1 MGASRFLPDLEG
13 WLHSLKM
20 FGAAMLALYIAQAV
34 GLDRPYWA
42 MATVYIVAHP
52 LSGALRSKALYRLI
66 GTFVGAAATVA
77 LVPNLVDSPELL
89 TAALALWIGFCLYL
103 AVLDRTPR
111 GYAFMLAGYT
121 AALVGFPVIST
132 PQDVWDTAVSRVEE
146 IWLGIACATVIAS
159 VVFPRPV
166 GPVLNARLVAW
177 RHNAD
182 RLALDALSEAGATE
196 QEVGRARLGLA
207 ADAVELAT
215 LTTHLAYDTS
225 NAHTAA
231 PMVAALEKRV
241 VILLPVLAAIRDRLA
256 DLRAVDGV
264 TPALASLLERL
275 AAWFSVEPDQ
285 APPGE
290 AAALRA
296 DVARIEGGADGHSWG
311 DWPGML
317 REALLVRFYELI
329 DLREDFL
336 ALRAVIRAPGGP
348 HRMPHLL
355 VRMAD
360 RPRIYHDH
368 FMAALRGVVVAL
380 VLMATCVFWIATGWP
395 DGSLAAELAAV
406 ACCFTASQDDPL
418 PALRGVAIAVLL
430 ASIFAAVG
438 QFVTLPLASNF
449 EMLTLAM
456 AGFFIPAGLL
466 VTIPATQ
473 KLAALPIFAATL
485 LATQESY
492 AADFASWANGTVA
505 ALFGVVLAVM
515 LSAILVPAGAVLNLR
530 RRLRANWEDLAAAAR
545 SRSPVARL
553 ELAESFLDRMGL
565 LAPALAASAPDE
577 QVAGVAAMADLRVG
591 FNLVDLNAALHELPK
606 PSPLGAALKT
616 MLDDAASY
624 YSERVAR
631 DWAVAPPETMLHA
644 IDRAL
649 DQVRAPQDDTARA
662 IVRGLV
668 GLRRNLFRNAAPYL
682 PPTPAAPPGMAET
695 MEAGAA

>member
-20 FGAAMLALYIAQAV
+20 FGAAMLALYIAQAI

-146 IWLGIACATVIAS
+146 IWLGIVCATVVAS

-166 GPVLNARLVAW
+166 GPVLGARLVAW

-182 RLALDALSEAGATE
+182 RLALDALSEAGASE
-196 QEVGRARLGLA
+196 PEVGKARLGLA
-207 ADAVELAT
+207 ADAVELST

-225 NAHTAA
+225 KLHAAA
-231 PMVAALEKRV
+231 PLVAALEQRF
-241 VILLPVLAAIRDRLA
+241 VILLPVLAAIRDRLS
-256 DLRAVDGV
+256 DVRAADGV

-275 AAWFSVEPDQ
+275 GAWFSAEPDQ
-285 APPGE
+285 VPPGE

-296 DVARIEGGADGHSWG
+296 DVARIEGGADGHAWS

-317 REALLVRFYELI
+317 REALLARFYELI

-336 ALRAVIRAPGGP
+336 ALRAAILAPGRP
-348 HRMPHLL
+348 HRMPDLL

-360 RPRIYHDH
+360 RPRIHRDH

-380 VLMATCVFWIATGWP
+380 VLMATCAYWIASGWP
-395 DGSLAAELAAV
+395 DGSLAAELAAI

-418 PALRGVAIAVLL
+418 PALRGLAVAVVL
-430 ASIFAAVG
+430 ASIFAAIG

-466 VTIPATQ
+466 VTIPVTQ

-492 AADFASWANGTVA
+492 AADFASWANGTGA
-505 ALFGVVLAVM
+505 ALLGVAIAVA
-515 LSAILVPAGAVLNLR
+515 LNAILVPAGAVLNLR
-530 RRLRANWEDLAAAAR
+530 RRLRANWADLAAAAC
-545 SRSPVARL
+545 SRSHVARL
-553 ELAESFLDRMGL
+553 ELAELFLDRMGL

-591 FNLVDLNAALHELPK
+591 INLVDLNAALHELPK
-606 PSPLGAALKT
+606 SSPLATALMT
-616 MLDDAASY
+616 MLDEAASH

-649 DQVRAPQDDTARA
+649 DQARA
-662 IVRGLV
+662 LQGDMARTIVRGLV
-668 GLRRNLFRNAAPYL
+668 GLRRNLFRDAAPYL
-682 PPTPAAPPGMAET
+682 PPAPAVPPATAET